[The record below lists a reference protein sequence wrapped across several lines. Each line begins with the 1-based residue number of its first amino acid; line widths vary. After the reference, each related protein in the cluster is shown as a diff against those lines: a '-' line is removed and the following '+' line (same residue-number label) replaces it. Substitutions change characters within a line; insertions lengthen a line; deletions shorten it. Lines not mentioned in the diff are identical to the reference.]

1 METIATNW
9 NQTSWYNFKFLNQ
22 NPFTEIL
29 SQSKKK
35 KKVICYKWNPQLKVI
50 KILEGIPLSG
60 FYKLYPT
67 LLYSENMRSSDI
79 LEALSQ
85 ILLIKLTLKIA
96 FGHVDPSK

>member
-9 NQTSWYNFKFLNQ
+9 NQTSWYNFKTHLQKFLANQ
-22 NPFTEIL
+22 KK
-29 SQSKKK
+29 KKK